1 MPHEATTREV
11 TPHEVTID
19 IDEKPQ
25 PDGVRGGSNV
35 QPSPQTS
42 SDSATPAPPS
52 AKRAPRTKYLLGIA
66 GLLVVMASVTSAYA
80 VFAGWESTDDAQID
94 GYVNPI
100 SSRVAGYVTKVYVDD
115 NQYVKAGTPLAQID
129 PTDYQVALAS
139 AQATLANDR
148 ATADASQVNVPVTS
162 VNTVSQ
168 VTSAQADVDNAHAAI
183 SGSEKQLAAAQA
195 ALLQA
200 EANNAR
206 AQDDVKRYKPLVDK
220 QEIAE
225 QLYAQSVQTANA
237 MAAAVL
243 VASANVQAAQDA
255 VTQAQGKLDQAIAA
269 LDSAR
274 TGPQQVR
281 IQESRALAAAALADK
296 SRQAVQ
302 QAQLNLNYTSIVA
315 PVDGLIAKRSVQ
327 VGEYVAPGQ
336 QLLAVIPLDDIWVTA
351 NFKETQ
357 LKNVRPGQP
366 VRIFV
371 DAYGR
376 DYTGR
381 VESIAG
387 GTGAIFSLLPPENA
401 TGNYVKVVQRVPV
414 RLRFDQGQDPDHRLR
429 PGLSVEPKV
438 KVQ

>member
-1 MPHEATTREV
+1 MPQN
-11 TPHEVTID
+11 VTID
-19 IDEKPQ
+19 LEEKIQ
-25 PDGVRGGSNV
+25 PEGVGEHDRT
-35 QPSPQTS
+35 SPQS
-42 SDSATPAPPS
+42 PSASASLDNAS
-52 AKRAPRTKYLLGIA
+52 AKRKPRTKILLGVA
-66 GLLVVMASVTSAYA
+66 GVLLITAAAAAGYYF
-80 VFAGWESTDDAQID
+80 FAGWESTDDAQID

-100 SSRVAGYVTKVYVDD
+100 SSRVAGYITKVYVED
-115 NQYVKAGTPLAQID
+115 NQYVKAGTLLAQID
-129 PTDYQVALAS
+129 PTDYQVALGS

-148 ATADASQVNVPVTS
+148 ATADASQVNVPITS
-162 VNTVSQ
+162 VNAVSQ
-168 VTSAQADVDNAHAAI
+168 ITSAQADVDNSRAAI
-183 SGSEKQLAAAQA
+183 SGSEKQLAAARA
-195 ALLQA
+195 TLLQA
-200 EANNAR
+200 EANNAK
-206 AQDDVKRYKPLVDK
+206 AQDDVKRYKQLVDK

-225 QLYAQSVQTANA
+225 QQYVQAVQTANA
-237 MAAAVL
+237 TAAAVE
-243 VASANVQAAQDA
+243 VAAANVQADQDG
-255 VTQAQGKLDQAIAA
+255 VTQAQGKSDQAVAA
-269 LDSAR
+269 LESAR

-281 IQESRALAAAALADK
+281 IQQSRAVAAAALAEK
-296 SRQAVQ
+296 SQEAVE
-302 QAQLNLNYTSIVA
+302 QAQLNLNYTRIMA

-336 QLLAVIPLDDIWVTA
+336 QLLAVVPLEDIWVTA

-366 VRIFV
+366 VEIFV

-376 DYTGR
+376 DYTGH

>member
-1 MPHEATTREV
+1 MPHEV
-11 TPHEVTID
+11 TQHEVTID

-25 PDGVRGGSNV
+25 PGAARDVK
-35 QPSPQTS
+35 PTSPQS
-42 SDSATPAPPS
+42 SGGSATPDPPP

-200 EANNAR
+200 A
-206 AQDDVKRYKPLVDK
+206 
-220 QEIAE
+220 
-225 QLYAQSVQTANA
+225 
-237 MAAAVL
+237 
-243 VASANVQAAQDA
+243 
-255 VTQAQGKLDQAIAA
+255 
-269 LDSAR
+269 
-274 TGPQQVR
+274 
-281 IQESRALAAAALADK
+281 
-296 SRQAVQ
+296 
-302 QAQLNLNYTSIVA
+302 
-315 PVDGLIAKRSVQ
+315 
-327 VGEYVAPGQ
+327 GQ
-336 QLLAVIPLDDIWVTA
+336 
-351 NFKETQ
+351 
-357 LKNVRPGQP
+357 
-366 VRIFV
+366 
-371 DAYGR
+371 
-376 DYTGR
+376 
-381 VESIAG
+381 
-387 GTGAIFSLLPPENA
+387 
-401 TGNYVKVVQRVPV
+401 
-414 RLRFDQGQDPDHRLR
+414 
-429 PGLSVEPKV
+429 
-438 KVQ
+438 

>member
-1 MPHEATTREV
+1 M
-11 TPHEVTID
+11 PHEVTID
-19 IDEKPQ
+19 IDEKVQ
-25 PDGVRGGSNV
+25 PDQALDTGTASKVSG
-35 QPSPQTS
+35 
-42 SDSATPAPPS
+42 DSTTPAPPA
-52 AKRAPRTKYLLGIA
+52 AKRSPRTKYLLGIA
-66 GLLVVMASVTSAYA
+66 GLLAVMASVSSAYA

-115 NQYVKAGTPLAQID
+115 NQYVKAGTLLAQID

-162 VNTVSQ
+162 VNAASQ

-200 EANNAR
+200 QANNAR

-220 QEIAE
+220 QEISE
-225 QLYAQSVQTANA
+225 QLYSQSVQTGNA
-237 MAAAVL
+237 TSAAVL
-243 VASANVQAAQDA
+243 VANANVQAAQDA

-281 IQESRALAAAALADK
+281 IQESHALAAAALADK
-296 SRQAVQ
+296 SRQAVK
-302 QAQLNLNYTSIVA
+302 QAQLNLNYTRIVA
-315 PVDGLIAKRSVQ
+315 PVDGLVAKRSVQ
-327 VGEYVAPGQ
+327 AGEFVAPGQ

-357 LKNVRPGQP
+357 LKNVRPGEP

-414 RLRFDQGQDPDHRLR
+414 RLRFDQGQDPDHHLR